1 MKFESS
7 QFDGEIK
14 TPVSL
19 NPDNARLVASLKK
32 AFSDLQMPLEMSI
45 RSVWRGAERPPEAK
59 MVMENQLLAIA
70 REFTDV
76 RQISV
81 EGKQRYFEQ
90 ICRWFDLKSEANT
103 FPLPAPQSFDPHI
116 LQRLDR
122 APVAVSYLAEYDR
135 RFGFNYADRA
145 RHALFEFANL
155 VVKSDGTVTKAE
167 AAALLKFKQTL
178 YPRGHAQFEEVKLKD
193 EGAKAAAD
201 EEPEKEVEVEIEDAP
216 PRPLEDLMKEMD
228 ALVGLERVKAD
239 VRHLINFL
247 KVQQMREEKG
257 MQALP
262 ISRHL
267 VFYGN
272 PGTGKTTIARLLAQ
286 VYRTLKLLSRGHLVE
301 TDRAGLVA
309 GFVGQT
315 ALKVKE
321 VVKESLGGVLF
332 IDEAYALN
340 PENRGNDFGQEAVE
354 TLLKMM
360 EDHRHELIVI
370 VAGYTEKMDEFIASN
385 PGLRSRF
392 NKYLHFEDYTPEQ
405 LTEIFKGFCKKADF
419 KLTTEAEE
427 KMLGNFK
434 LLTLARDESFGNAR
448 SARNLFEMTISK
460 QANRIVSLPEINQEV
475 LATIEA
481 ADIPGEEDLRSSE
494 MRIASNEPV

>member
-1 MKFESS
+1 VLL
-7 QFDGEIK
+7 
-14 TPVSL
+14 T
-19 NPDNARLVASLKK
+19 PDNTRLVASLKK
-32 AFSDLQMPLEMSI
+32 AFGDLQMPLEMSI
-45 RSVWRGAERPPEAK
+45 RSVWRGAERPPDAK
-59 MVMENQLLAIA
+59 MVLENQLLAIA
-70 REFTDV
+70 RRFIDV

-81 EGKQRYFEQ
+81 EGKQRYFEKM
-90 ICRWFDLKSEANT
+90 CLWFDLKPLENA
-103 FPLPAPQSFDPHI
+103 FPLPAQTSFDQHI

-122 APVAVSYLAEYDR
+122 APVAISYLEEYDR
-135 RFGFNYADRA
+135 RYGFNYADRA

-155 VVKSDGTVTKAE
+155 VIKFDGTVTKAE
-167 AAALLKFKQTL
+167 TAALLKFKQTL
-178 YPRGHAQFEEVKLKD
+178 YPQGGAPVDAQEVK
-193 EGAKAAAD
+193 EANAD
-201 EEPEKEVEVEIEDAP
+201 VETEEEPVEVEDEP
-216 PRPLEDLMKEMD
+216 PRPLEDLMKELD
-228 ALVGLERVKAD
+228 ELVGLERVKAD
-239 VRHLINFL
+239 VRQLINFL

-257 MQALP
+257 MQPLP

-286 VYRTLKLLSRGHLVE
+286 VYRTLKILSRGHLVE

-321 VVKESLGGVLF
+321 VVGKSLGGVLF

-340 PENRGNDFGQEAVE
+340 PEGRGNDFGQEAVE
-354 TLLKMM
+354 TLLKLM
-360 EDHRHELIVI
+360 EDHRHDLIVI

-392 NKYLHFEDYTPEQ
+392 NKYLHFEDYRPEQ
-405 LTEIFKGFCKKADF
+405 LVEIFKGFCRKADF
-419 KLTTEAEE
+419 KVSAEAAQ
-427 KMLGNFK
+427 KLLDNFK

-448 SARNLFEMTISK
+448 TARNLFEMTISK
-460 QANRIVSLPEINQEV
+460 QANRIVSLPEINAEV

-481 ADIPGEEDLRSSE
+481 ADVPTEEDLRTSGIRVAGS
-494 MRIASNEPV
+494 EPV